1 MTTKKQSRKQTGFR
15 TWFYLRTG
23 YTQYFA
29 FIFAAVNTLTVTYF
43 LAIDNYPFL
52 HAIFPTF
59 GHYIIIT
66 VLIGIP
72 MLMWFGYL
80 HYRRVPAFAQE
91 AEAVQTSQPYTYKLT
106 PGHALHAQY
115 PLYLSLAKM
124 MLKMSRD
131 EKFTESEISELTEV
145 QKNIEKLIRGGSVG
159 SPPKSISADL

>member
-1 MTTKKQSRKQTGFR
+1 MTTKKQSRKQTGFS

-52 HAIFPTF
+52 YAIFPTF

-80 HYRRVPAFAQE
+80 HYWRVPAFAQE
-91 AEAVQTSQPYTYKLT
+91 A
-106 PGHALHAQY
+106 
-115 PLYLSLAKM
+115 
-124 MLKMSRD
+124 
-131 EKFTESEISELTEV
+131 
-145 QKNIEKLIRGGSVG
+145 
-159 SPPKSISADL
+159 